1 MNYSSPSPGNFNVS
15 TSMHFEF
22 SVSIIDRQLKQNICL
37 IKYYSNSCD
46 IFTLH
51 ARSPK
56 SSYYTK
62 ISRYC
67 CFTENITNTI
77 HMFTLLAMFPYW
89 KQPTNSNQ
97 VLVTHNLSVRR

>member
-51 ARSPK
+51 ARSPT
-56 SSYYTK
+56 SSYYAK
-62 ISRYC
+62 ISRHC
-67 CFTENITNTI
+67 CFTENITNTLHIYI
-77 HMFTLLAMFPYW
+77 HTI
-89 KQPTNSNQ
+89 SNVPMLQ
-97 VLVTHNLSVRR
+97 TANQF